1 MRGRA
6 MLLFPFMNDQA
17 VFGDLLV
24 TYVRSEPAT
33 FKMDLWNL
41 QQFND
46 RRNLMPDDGD
56 F

>member
-1 MRGRA
+1 